1 MSAANHPAPI
11 SSHPLFKWAV
21 GAWFALLL
29 GLGLFV
35 MPAAVH
41 LSLGE
46 RLALDTVLTDPALLR
61 MALSALAAL
70 LGLLLGL
77 AIAGRIAALTDA
89 SYGED
94 DPVEDAPSESEP
106 ETKIWLGDVDEP
118 AAPVPHAPPEPA
130 AAPAPRRLFNP
141 REDLAEEGIAP
152 FRDPTAIPPLA
163 IDPVETAP
171 QDAEFENIEPAGQ
184 DPFSTELWADPLSG
198 DGDDDA
204 WTVTEHDPLDHPE
217 EPVELPPS
225 APEPSITAPADPEE
239 EEEDHYPIARQ
250 ATDETG
256 FGMAGEGD
264 WQSADPSIPP
274 ASLSELSLE
283 ELTQRLGDALAACKA
298 GDEDAGAPAD
308 SVVAFLQRETGRE
321 AGQHHVA
328 QGEPEQEDPQAE
340 LRRALDKL
348 TRIGKPD

>member
-94 DPVEDAPSESEP
+94 DPVEDAPSVSEP
-106 ETKIWLGDVDEP
+106 ETKIWLGDVNEP

-130 AAPAPRRLFNP
+130 AASAPRRLFNP

-198 DGDDDA
+198 DRDRYA
-204 WTVTEHDPLDHPE
+204 
-217 EPVELPPS
+217 PPS
-225 APEPSITAPADPEE
+225 ERMRGCAPIRHSGPAEIVDAA
-239 EEEDHYPIARQ
+239 I
-250 ATDETG
+250 
-256 FGMAGEGD
+256 
-264 WQSADPSIPP
+264 
-274 ASLSELSLE
+274 
-283 ELTQRLGDALAACKA
+283 QRGP
-298 GDEDAGAPAD
+298 G
-308 SVVAFLQRETGRE
+308 
-321 AGQHHVA
+321 
-328 QGEPEQEDPQAE
+328 
-340 LRRALDKL
+340 
-348 TRIGKPD
+348 